1 MSSNGCCSGQV
12 PCSGP
17 ADDLKNEIRLTVA
30 CGLLGLLAFFL
41 SRSSLHPL
49 VGIGFYMLALG
60 LGLRPIA
67 GKGLSAVRQRRLDIN
82 FLMSL
87 AVVGAAAIG
96 EWMEAT
102 SIVFLFLLAELLES
116 LSLGKARSAIQ
127 SLVELAPHK
136 ALVRR
141 DGKETLLPVEEVL
154 PRDTIIVKPAERIA
168 LDGIVR
174 EGTSTVNQSP
184 ITGESM
190 PVEKHPGDPVYAGT
204 INQEGALEV
213 EVTVP
218 AMDTVLARV
227 VRMVEEAQLRKP
239 SAQKFVDRFAHY
251 YTPAVV
257 VAAVL
262 IATLPPLLT
271 GAPFSSWFYR
281 ALVLLVVSCPCALV
295 ISTPVTIL
303 SGLAG
308 AARRG
313 VLIKGG
319 NFLEAIG
326 HVQVIAFDKTGT
338 LTLGRPR
345 VSRVL
350 PLNSHSP
357 AQVLQV
363 AASLGVRSEHHL
375 AGSIVNHAANAGIPL
390 LSAKQVQA
398 IPGMGV
404 QGQVDNGSFFMG
416 NHRFLEEK
424 EQCNPDLEK
433 ILHHSEDRGETAV
446 FLGSQDQVMGMITF
460 VDTPRPGARN
470 ALDQI
475 KECGLEVVML
485 TGDNRGAA
493 EAMASQLGIDRVY
506 YELLPENKVQVVQS
520 LTTGG
525 KKVAMVGDGIND
537 APALAASAVGIA
549 MGGAGTHAALETADI
564 VLMGDDLSQ
573 LPLTIRTGRRAVNI
587 IRANIALALLIKA
600 VFLVLT
606 LSGLATLW
614 MALAADM
621 GGSLLVTA
629 NGLRLLRTRA

>member
-1 MSSNGCCSGQV
+1 
-12 PCSGP
+12 
-17 ADDLKNEIRLTVA
+17 
-30 CGLLGLLAFFL
+30 
-41 SRSSLHPL
+41 
-49 VGIGFYMLALG
+49 
-60 LGLRPIA
+60 
-67 GKGLSAVRQRRLDIN
+67 
-82 FLMSL
+82 
-87 AVVGAAAIG
+87 
-96 EWMEAT
+96 
-102 SIVFLFLLAELLES
+102 
-116 LSLGKARSAIQ
+116 
-127 SLVELAPHK
+127 
-136 ALVRR
+136 
-141 DGKETLLPVEEVL
+141 
-154 PRDTIIVKPAERIA
+154 
-168 LDGIVR
+168 
-174 EGTSTVNQSP
+174 
-184 ITGESM
+184 
-190 PVEKHPGDPVYAGT
+190 
-204 INQEGALEV
+204 
-213 EVTVP
+213 
-218 AMDTVLARV
+218 
-227 VRMVEEAQLRKP
+227 
-239 SAQKFVDRFAHY
+239 
-251 YTPAVV
+251 
-257 VAAVL
+257 
-262 IATLPPLLT
+262 PPLLT